1 MRCKMVKKHECV
13 VVAESREAALE
24 LTALAAELCDKVAV
38 IAVGDRSAAVNADS
52 AYYIDTKDGSFISA
66 VGSILKAVGEI
77 APDAALLECTKNGR
91 YAAACL
97 AAAHGTSAAV
107 DASEVW
113 LEGDRLYAKRM
124 VYGGEAYKTV
134 ALSGFAVV
142 CPVPGLGRAGKEKP
156 CENVVDLPAAMPEG
170 MEFVSSEAKK
180 VQKVGLTS
188 AKRVVGVGR
197 GVKDAAGLS
206 AVEAFAEKIGAEIGC
221 TRPVAEEEKLLPR
234 ERYIGVSGVSVRP
247 RLYIAAGISGQI
259 QHMVGVSD
267 SETIIAINKDKQAP
281 IFKNCDFGVV
291 GDAVEVIAALTARL

>member
-1 MRCKMVKKHECV
+1 M
-13 VVAESREAALE
+13 
-24 LTALAAELCDKVAV
+24 
-38 IAVGDRSAAVNADS
+38 
-52 AYYIDTKDGSFISA
+52 
-66 VGSILKAVGEI
+66 
-77 APDAALLECTKNGR
+77 PP
-91 YAAACL
+91 ACL

-107 DASEVW
+107 DASAVW

-142 CPVPGLGRAGKEKP
+142 CPVPGLGAPGRRSPAKTSSTCPPQCRRAW
-156 CENVVDLPAAMPEG
+156 
-170 MEFVSSEAKK
+170 EFVSSEAKK

-267 SETIIAINKDKQAP
+267 SETIIAINKGQAGP
-281 IFKNCDFGVV
+281 DIQK
-291 GDAVEVIAALTARL
+291 LRLRRRRRCGRGYRRPDRPPVKGR

>member
-1 MRCKMVKKHECV
+1 M
-13 VVAESREAALE
+13 LF
-24 LTALAAELCDKVAV
+24 
-38 IAVGDRSAAVNADS
+38 RS
-52 AYYIDTKDGSFISA
+52 
-66 VGSILKAVGEI
+66 
-77 APDAALLECTKNGR
+77 
-91 YAAACL
+91 
-97 AAAHGTSAAV
+97 HGTSAAV

-142 CPVPGLGRAGKEKP
+142 CPVPGLGRAGEEKP

>member
-1 MRCKMVKKHECV
+1 MVKKHECV

-52 AYYIDTKDGSFISA
+52 AYYIDTKGGSFISA

-142 CPVPGLGRAGKEKP
+142 CPVPGLGRAGEEKP

-197 GVKDAAGLS
+197 GVKGAAGLS

>member
-1 MRCKMVKKHECV
+1 MVKKHECV

-124 VYGGEAYKTV
+124 VYGGEAFK
-134 ALSGFAVV
+134 
-142 CPVPGLGRAGKEKP
+142 
-156 CENVVDLPAAMPEG
+156 
-170 MEFVSSEAKK
+170 
-180 VQKVGLTS
+180 
-188 AKRVVGVGR
+188 
-197 GVKDAAGLS
+197 AGLE
-206 AVEAFAEKIGAEIGC
+206 AV
-221 TRPVAEEEKLLPR
+221 
-234 ERYIGVSGVSVRP
+234 
-247 RLYIAAGISGQI
+247 
-259 QHMVGVSD
+259 
-267 SETIIAINKDKQAP
+267 
-281 IFKNCDFGVV
+281 
-291 GDAVEVIAALTARL
+291 